1 MADGNRRLPGGGANP
16 NAAVFT
22 PGGGYGYNQQGPPRG
37 APPPP
42 GYGQPPGFAP
52 PPVRAVT
59 WPSHEAQYC
68 QQYGQYGGGQ
78 YNQPPPPPQ
87 QQQYGQYGGGGFQAP
102 QQYGQYGGG
111 QYGQPQQPQFA
122 QPAPPTDEEQ
132 EWLEQQMTK
141 ASTVRPPAL
150 SRHVLVRRSTGAPR
164 HRHVCLP
171 PRPSPRPLTTFALCA
186 ALAQPAAPSNA
197 SFRPEEDDDEPEPVM
212 PSAAAQPT
220 PAADEKAPGDY
231 DDVRECLAN
240 APPPP
245 LTPPPHRGRRH
256 RCRGGPSLIHT

>member
-1 MADGNRRLPGGGANP
+1 
-16 NAAVFT
+16 VFT

-52 PPVRAVT
+52 PPVRGAT
-59 WPSHEAQYC
+59 WPSHEAQYG

-87 QQQYGQYGGGGFQAP
+87 QQQYGQYGGGGFQPP

-164 HRHVCLP
+164 LP
-171 PRPSPRPLTTFALCA
+171 P
-186 ALAQPAAPSNA
+186 
-197 SFRPEEDDDEPEPVM
+197 
-212 PSAAAQPT
+212 PT
-220 PAADEKAPGDY
+220 PIASSAHYLRA
-231 DDVRECLAN
+231 VRCTCPAGCPVECII
-240 APPPP
+240 
-245 LTPPPHRGRRH
+245 
-256 RCRGGPSLIHT
+256 SS